1 MALTSDEAE
10 YIEHL
15 ALRIRR
21 GDSIS
26 ADLPWIPAEGDHGAG
41 RPSLITERKV
51 ARICLTCKKPRCTG
65 MCREY
70 RRAKNDL
77 IARARCVEKVSP
89 RGSAS
94 KTATSTATAASG
106 RRAEKQKNG
115 KGGVKKV

>member
-26 ADLPWIPAEGDHGAG
+26 ADLPWIPAEGDRGAG
-41 RPSLITERKV
+41 RPSLITEREV

-65 MCREY
+65 MCQEY

-77 IARARCVEKVSP
+77 IARARCVEKVAP

-94 KTATSTATAASG
+94 KTATAASG